1 MIDGITIG
9 IGSGIGGAV
18 AVGIMFRFLN
28 VKIDKKQDAIDKK
41 QDKAMCERIA
51 KSFEKAIDRSD
62 VKHGETMA
70 ILNKIQVATGKIEQR
85 IINHNGK

>member
-1 MIDGITIG
+1 MIDSITIG

-28 VKIDKKQDAIDKK
+28 AKIDKKQVLIDAK
-41 QDKAMCERIA
+41 QDKSMCERIA
-51 KSFEKAIDRSD
+51 RSFEKAIDKSD
-62 VKHGETMA
+62 AKHEETMA
-70 ILNKIQVATGKIEQR
+70 ILNKIQIATGKIEQR

>member
-28 VKIDKKQDAIDKK
+28 VKIDKKQD
-41 QDKAMCERIA
+41 KAMCERIA

-62 VKHGETMA
+62 AKHEETMA